1 MIKIHLSRMLGEH
14 KQKIADV
21 QRDTG
26 LARNTIA
33 GLYQETT
40 TRIDLATL
48 DALCKHYDC
57 QVGDLLEY
65 LKEEAP

>member
-1 MIKIHLSRMLGEH
+1 MIKIHLSRLLGEH

-26 LARNTIA
+26 LARNTLS

-48 DALCKHYDC
+48 DKLCKHYGC
-57 QVGDLLEY
+57 MVGDLLE
-65 LKEEAP
+65 